1 MQSLDAGCKDAELV
15 VESVVEDVDV
25 KRNLFKKLEVLTND
39 NCVLATNTS
48 SLSIRQITEHIG

>member
-48 SLSIRQITEHIG
+48 SLSIRQITEHMG